1 MVCSHIIRPCQYSS
15 SSLLYPVL
23 FSFCILS
30 TLTVFIVGQPH
41 AHVDS
46 DIARKW
52 KRARGYRQ
60 SIFHTQYMFLHIE
73 NRTILWNSL
82 QKSPYIVEFLQKY
95 PAHRETWFRGIIE
108 QFYTQWISQPQNQS
122 IPQTANELLEMNKAA
137 LKIMVSDLKR
147 LLGYHLSAPSGPG
160 SSPSASGPGSSPS
173 GPAYQEY
180 GAGKTVPL
188 ISYDVASE
196 KKKREDKWSSEFSQ
210 YQTEYNRMLSGPVL
224 PRNVLPT
231 ENIDERIKNADE
243 LLAEYAKRRE
253 LDLPAFS
260 PPVTAPAANDFA
272 SSSSQPS
279 EIKTQNAIQF
289 SFEPSASAATYPRLK
304 ILDEIRPPNTKSVS
318 WSEELESV
326 TSSSSAYE
334 CSI

>member
-1 MVCSHIIRPCQYSS
+1 
-15 SSLLYPVL
+15 
-23 FSFCILS
+23 
-30 TLTVFIVGQPH
+30 
-41 AHVDS
+41 
-46 DIARKW
+46 
-52 KRARGYRQ
+52 
-60 SIFHTQYMFLHIE
+60 MFLHIE
-73 NRTILWNSL
+73 NQTMLWNSL
-82 QKSPYIVEFLQKY
+82 QKSPYIVEFQQKY

-108 QFYTQWISQPQNQS
+108 QFYTQWISQHQS

-147 LLGYHLSAPSGPG
+147 LLGYHNSASSVPG
-160 SSPSASGPGSSPS
+160 SSPSASGASPS

-180 GAGKTVPL
+180 GAGKTAPL

-210 YQTEYNRMLSGPVL
+210 YQTEYNRLLSGPVL
-224 PRNVLPT
+224 PRNVLPK

-260 PPVTAPAANDFA
+260 PPVNDSVTPIANDFA

-289 SFEPSASAATYPRLK
+289 SFESSASAATYPRLK

-326 TSSSSAYE
+326 ASSSSAYE